1 LRQLRAIFPAGDHLD
16 CAKWASDNAV
26 FATDTLGLGKLDA
39 VVGDIQRLG
48 RAGGDARRVVAMVAS
63 GRSTGIPVEDNMDA
77 RNKRAALCRPGILMM
92 RRDAGYFAGM
102 TSNTVRNIG
111 HNKSIHL
118 LPFYSSG
125 IVLGM
130 DCNIRAIFGAQLM

>member
-1 LRQLRAIFPAGDHLD
+1 
-16 CAKWASDNAV
+16 
-26 FATDTLGLGKLDA
+26 
-39 VVGDIQRLG
+39 
-48 RAGGDARRVVAMVAS
+48 MVAS

-92 RRDAGYFAGM
+92 RRDAGHFAGM